1 MPQAKEPDSADRRA
15 DLIDRIMAEF
25 DAWMHRMAS
34 THATEFADVG
44 LTMSQAKVL
53 YLVQVVGTLR
63 MSELATRLGVTLSTT
78 SGLVERLVEA
88 GLVVR
93 RDDPA
98 DRRQVI
104 LSLTDAAVGLLDRMR
119 ELNAGHMRRMLA
131 HVSEAD
137 LAVIERSIH
146 VLAEATERMQAE
158 PSTDQQPSER
168 DPK

>member
-1 MPQAKEPDSADRRA
+1 MSEAKEPESSDRRA

-34 THATEFADVG
+34 THATEFADVD

-63 MSELATRLGVTLSTT
+63 MSGLATRLGVTLSTT

-104 LSLTDAAVGLLDRMR
+104 LSLTDAAAGLLDRMR
-119 ELNAGHMRRMLA
+119 ELNTGHMRRMLA
-131 HVSEAD
+131 HVSAVD

-158 PSTDQQPSER
+158 PTIDQPPSER

>member
-1 MPQAKEPDSADRRA
+1 MPETKELYSADRRA
-15 DLIDRIMAEF
+15 GLIDRIMAEF

-78 SGLVERLVEA
+78 SGLIERLVEA
-88 GLVVR
+88 GLVIR
-93 RDDPA
+93 QDDPA

-104 LSLTDAAVGLLDRMR
+104 LSLTEDAARLLDRMR

-131 HVSEAD
+131 HFIDSD
-137 LAVIERSIH
+137 LAVIVRSIH
-146 VLAEATERMQAE
+146 FLA
-158 PSTDQQPSER
+158 
-168 DPK
+168 